1 MTKKKV
7 KLCRRFNNCVEAWFD
22 TVVNKY
28 FFKLEAENQV
38 LNPNQVSVTNSFTD
52 NTVVCDTVN
61 IKELSAN
68 RVGPYD
74 KDNSSVNCVGNKHII
89 NQFH

>member
-1 MTKKKV
+1 M
-7 KLCRRFNNCVEAWFD
+7 
-22 TVVNKY
+22 
-28 FFKLEAENQV
+28 
-38 LNPNQVSVTNSFTD
+38 TNSFTD

-74 KDNSSVNCVGNKHII
+74 KDNSSVNCVGYKHII
-89 NQFH
+89 NQFHWHFHAKTFLPGGDYTHPIFGQPITANQFNFGLISSKCYW